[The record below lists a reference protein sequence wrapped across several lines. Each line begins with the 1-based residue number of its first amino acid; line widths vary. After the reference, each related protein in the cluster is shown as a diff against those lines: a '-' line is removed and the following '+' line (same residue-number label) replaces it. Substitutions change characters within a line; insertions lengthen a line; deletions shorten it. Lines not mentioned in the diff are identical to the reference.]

1 MAHAASSPPAARV
14 VALLGGLV
22 FIASLLYFVYSFAF
36 RFGRPASG
44 AGSTLAPAL
53 VDIALFT
60 VFALHHS
67 VFARTGVKAWL
78 MRHAPPDLERSIYVW
93 VSSLLFIAVCAWW
106 RPVPGVYWDADG
118 WLAMSLTTLQAA
130 GGVAAVAFARQLDV
144 LDLAGVR
151 QVWRSAPAP
160 PAAAIQDRGGY
171 GLVRH
176 PIYLAWLVVVWA
188 APVMTG
194 TRLVFAAVSS
204 AYLVVAIPIEE
215 RSLVRAFGEDYEAY
229 RRRVRWRMIPGLY

>member
-1 MAHAASSPPAARV
+1 
-14 VALLGGLV
+14 
-22 FIASLLYFVYSFAF
+22 
-36 RFGRPASG
+36 
-44 AGSTLAPAL
+44 
-53 VDIALFT
+53 
-60 VFALHHS
+60 
-67 VFARTGVKAWL
+67 
-78 MRHAPPDLERSIYVW
+78 
-93 VSSLLFIAVCAWW
+93 
-106 RPVPGVYWDADG
+106 VPGVYWDADG